1 MGKKIIPLHFC
12 KSKVPLIVFEIG
24 DKKYYAILDTGSE
37 ITLISDKLK
46 DIINIVDSDLQ
57 TSFTGVGGSTE
68 YQNVKQG
75 CSNIILKDK
84 DDEVVTAVI
93 GGAFYN
99 LKSVSSHFKDKSGE
113 FIDISAII
121 GGDFLKH
128 YEAKINYKEKT
139 LTLNIN

>member
-1 MGKKIIPLHFC
+1 MKILGIVAGRHGGNSEILVKEALVAASAKGAECKMINLFDYHIEHCTGCESCTMQMGEVAMDPT
-12 KSKVPLIVFEIG
+12 
-24 DKKYYAILDTGSE
+24 KKYR
-37 ITLISDKLK
+37 
-46 DIINIVDSDLQ
+46 
-57 TSFTGVGGSTE
+57 
-68 YQNVKQG
+68 G
-75 CSNIILKDK
+75 CILKDK

-139 LTLNIN
+139 LTLNIT